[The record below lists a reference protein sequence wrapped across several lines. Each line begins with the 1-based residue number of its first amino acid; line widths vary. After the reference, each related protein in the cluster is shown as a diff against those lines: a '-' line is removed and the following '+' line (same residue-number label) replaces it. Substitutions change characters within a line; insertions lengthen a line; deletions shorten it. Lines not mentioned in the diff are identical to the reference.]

1 MGFSQ
6 YEAESFHSNAIF
18 QQSMAWCC
26 GEAPLSPTA
35 EHHTV
40 DILLYVV
47 VLLNRGL
54 LNPTLHPPSSASAAI
69 SFSVYTFA
77 VYCSFSIV
85 LSVSFMYRSLPIF
98 CLRILMCH
106 CLCLPVPQPNIVLS
120 PSPVQHQPS
129 RLNDGWLRPVYP
141 ECNCI
146 GWRLIWVSIVVPIY
160 CHWMSIPY
168 QLCHYPRL
176 EKASAA

>member
-1 MGFSQ
+1 MFINLHCCVSIGLYLLLYIIGYVVMGFSQ

-40 DILLYVV
+40 DILLYLV

-85 LSVSFMYRSLPIF
+85 LSVSFMYRSLGYQSSVSVSS
-98 CLRILMCH
+98 C
-106 CLCLPVPQPNIVLS
+106 VIVSAFLS
-120 PSPVQHQPS
+120 P
-129 RLNDGWLRPVYP
+129 N
-141 ECNCI
+141 
-146 GWRLIWVSIVVPIY
+146 PISF
-160 CHWMSIPY
+160 CPLPLSSTNRVGSMMDDCGLFTQNAI
-168 QLCHYPRL
+168 
-176 EKASAA
+176 ASGDDLYGCQ